1 MILNVMMKFGA
12 SLTVINYAPRVVSN
26 APRVISNAPRVVSNA
41 PRVVSYAPNIF
52 ILQAIDVSSTDFYK
66 GWQIC
71 KTTQH
76 FMAGPKFSA
85 KNI

>member
-26 APRVISNAPRVVSNA
+26 APRV
-41 PRVVSYAPNIF
+41 VSYAPNIF
-52 ILQAIDVSSTDFYK
+52 ILQATDVSSTDFYK

-76 FMAGPKFSA
+76 FMTGHKFSA
-85 KNI
+85 KINWN